1 MELRK
6 NPAIDLERKRGMFF
20 SIGLLVSLSLVITAF
35 QWRTEVTVTDLPKP
49 DEELDFIDFMEPVAT
64 VVKPPER
71 PKPKPIER
79 KSIQAPVFV
88 ETNKEIEKALEE
100 IPEAPEVDFENLI
113 IDDPLPVEK
122 TDDWVDIVEQMPEPT
137 GGMASFYKFISKEMK
152 YPSLARRNNIEG
164 RVFVQFIVDN
174 DGSLSDIQIIKG
186 IGGGCDE
193 EAARVLAQAPK
204 WNPGKQRGKAVR
216 VRMIV
221 PIHFRLN

>member
-6 NPAIDLERKRGMFF
+6 NPDIDLERKRGMFF

-35 QWRTEVTVTDLPKP
+35 QWKTEVTVYDLPYTL
-49 DEELDFIDFMEPVAT
+49 EEKDALIFMEPVAT
-64 VVKPPER
+64 IIHPPER
-71 PKPKPIER
+71 PKPIER

-88 ETNKEIEKALEE
+88 ETNVEIEEVLET
-100 IPEAPEVDFENLI
+100 IPEAEEIDFNDIIIDEPIKEEEPEVW
-113 IDDPLPVEK
+113 
-122 TDDWVDIVEQMPEPT
+122 TGIVEQMPEPT

-152 YPSLARRNNIEG
+152 YPSQARRMDIEG
-164 RVFVQFIVDN
+164 RVFVQFIVDR
-174 DGSLSDIQIIKG
+174 DGSLSNIEVIKG

-193 EAARVLAQAPK
+193 EAARVLAKAPK